1 MRNAWNRL
9 ATIALK
15 EWRELIRDPVFLTMA
30 LLGPLAL
37 YVLMGSGMVLDVE
50 DIQVAFHDM
59 DRSRFSRDYRSMLR
73 SSKYFTIV
81 GQTDDRKMA
90 SRLLKSGRVSLVV
103 SIPPDFSKN
112 LQRRTDAPVQ
122 FFVDGMY
129 PYRASM
135 IRGYIRGLNVHFNR
149 ELDLQPQG
157 VTGFVQSIEVRQ
169 TVWFNPTLE
178 SKNFILPGLVV
189 TTLMFYPA
197 LLVALIVVR
206 EKETGTIFNLYT
218 SPASAWEIVI
228 GKIIPYI
235 VIVFILFLL
244 LFLISVNV
252 YGVRFVGSFPLLAA
266 GALLYIFCTLGIG
279 MLISILTRSQL
290 SAMLITF
297 VATIL
302 PSFIYSGFMA
312 PVASQGTGGQIVSQL
327 VPATH
332 FMIIV
337 RGIFLKDIPSRDMVG
352 NLFILFLFT
361 LVYYG
366 LSIWMFSKKKD

>member
-1 MRNAWNRL
+1 MRNAWRRL
-9 ATIALK
+9 ITIARK

-30 LLGPLAL
+30 FLGPLAL
-37 YVLMGSGMVLDVE
+37 YVLMGSGMILDVE
-50 DIQVAFHDM
+50 HIQVAFHDM
-59 DRSRFSRDYRSMLR
+59 DRSRFSRDYRSMLN
-73 SSKYFTIV
+73 SSRYFTIV
-81 GQTDDRKMA
+81 QQTDDRNTA
-90 SRLLKSGRVSLVV
+90 AHLLNSGQVSLVV
-103 SIPPDFSKN
+103 SIPPDFSRN
-112 LQRRTDAPVQ
+112 LQQQTDAPVQ

-135 IRGYIRGLNVHFNR
+135 IRGYIRGLNVRFNQD
-149 ELDLQPQG
+149 LDIKPQG
-157 VTGFVQSIEVRQ
+157 ATGFVQNLNVRQ

-218 SPASAWEIVI
+218 SPASAWEIVL
-228 GKIIPYI
+228 GKIMPYI
-235 VIVFILFLL
+235 VIVFILFLF
-244 LFLISVNV
+244 LFLISVHV

-266 GALLYIFCTLGIG
+266 GALLYIVCTLGIG

-312 PVASQGTGGQIVSQL
+312 PVASQGTGGQIVSTL

-337 RGIFLKDIPSRDMVG
+337 RGIYLKDIPARDMIG
-352 NLFILFLFT
+352 NMLILFLFA

-366 LSIWMFSKKKD
+366 ISIWMFTKRKD